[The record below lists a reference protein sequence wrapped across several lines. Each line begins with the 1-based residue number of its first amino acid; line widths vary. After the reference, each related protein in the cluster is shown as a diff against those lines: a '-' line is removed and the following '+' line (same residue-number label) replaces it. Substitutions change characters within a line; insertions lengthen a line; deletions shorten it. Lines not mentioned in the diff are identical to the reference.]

1 MKIKNHSVESIELV
15 LENTNNEKADV
26 SYFFPKTNMVFWYP
40 LNNGYEYKH
49 SDARGF
55 MYITKDKL
63 ATVDV
68 YKVVRAKRA
77 KKLPQKNGI
86 PFSQDIFNKN
96 LATLK
101 WAKQNGYV
109 TYDSNYVFTGNYD
122 ESIKRVLTDLRALES
137 ALKSRYYSRHMMS
150 DNDIYSNIE
159 ELNFHEVATTTE
171 KNRIRLFGETYAY
184 LRMSARAG
192 VTSA

>member
-1 MKIKNHSVESIELV
+1 MKIKNHSDESIELV
-15 LENTNNEKADV
+15 LENTNKEKDSV

-55 MYITKDKL
+55 MYLTKDKL
-63 ATVDV
+63 ATGDV

-96 LATLK
+96 LTTLK

-109 TYDSNYVFTGNYD
+109 EYDRNYIFTGNYD
-122 ESIKRVLTDLRALES
+122 ESIRNLLTDLRSLES
-137 ALKSRYYSRHMMS
+137 VLKSRYYSKYLHAET
-150 DNDIYSNIE
+150 DTIE
-159 ELNFHEVATTTE
+159 DRAEVEFHKVATAAE
-171 KNRIRLFGETYAY
+171 KNRIKLFGETYAY

-192 VTSA
+192 VTHV

>member
-15 LENTNNEKADV
+15 LENTNNEKENV

-55 MYITKDKL
+55 MYITQDKL

-137 ALKSRYYSRHMMS
+137 MLKSRYYSK
-150 DNDIYSNIE
+150 NLWNVQDILE
-159 ELNFHEVATTTE
+159 DKAELNFHEVATAAE

-192 VTSA
+192 VTNA

>member
-15 LENTNNEKADV
+15 LENTNKEKDNV
-26 SYFFPKTNMVFWYP
+26 SYFFPKQNMIFWYP

-55 MYITKDKL
+55 MYLTKDKL

-96 LATLK
+96 LSTLK

-109 TYDSNYVFTGNYD
+109 EYDRNYIFTGDYD
-122 ESIKRVLTDLRALES
+122 NSIRNLLTDLRSLES
-137 ALKSRYYSRHMMS
+137 VLKSRYYSKYLPVA
-150 DNDIYSNIE
+150 DDITADKA
-159 ELNFHEVATTTE
+159 ELEFHEVATAAE

-192 VTSA
+192 VTNV

>member
-137 ALKSRYYSRHMMS
+137 MLKSRYYSK
-150 DNDIYSNIE
+150 NLWNVQDILE
-159 ELNFHEVATTTE
+159 DRAELNFHEVATTTE

>member
-1 MKIKNHSVESIELV
+1 MKIKNHSEESIELV

-137 ALKSRYYSRHMMS
+137 ALKSRYYSK
-150 DNDIYSNIE
+150 NLWNVQDILE
-159 ELNFHEVATTTE
+159 DRAELNFHEVATTTE

>member
-1 MKIKNHSVESIELV
+1 MKIKNHSEESIELV

-137 ALKSRYYSRHMMS
+137 MLKSRYYSK
-150 DNDIYSNIE
+150 NLWNVQDILE
-159 ELNFHEVATTTE
+159 DKAELNFHEVATTTE

>member
-1 MKIKNHSVESIELV
+1 MKIKNHSAESIELV
-15 LENTNNEKADV
+15 LENTNNEKDDV

-63 ATVDV
+63 STANV

-77 KKLPQKNGI
+77 KKLTQKNGI

-109 TYDSNYVFTGNYD
+109 TYDGNYVFTGNYQ
-122 ESIKRVLTDLRALES
+122 ESILRVLTDLRSLES
-137 ALKSRYYSRHMMS
+137 LLKSRYYSRHLMS
-150 DNDIYSNIE
+150 DNDIYSQTE
-159 ELNFHEVATTTE
+159 EPNFHEVATSAE

-192 VTSA
+192 VMDA

>member
-1 MKIKNHSVESIELV
+1 MKIKNHSEESIELV
-15 LENTNNEKADV
+15 LENTNNEKAPV
-26 SYFFPKTNMVFWYP
+26 SYFFPKVNMVFWYP

-49 SDARGF
+49 SDARDF
-55 MYITKDKL
+55 MYLTKDKL

-96 LATLK
+96 LTTLK
-101 WAKQNGYV
+101 WAKKNGYV
-109 TYDSNYVFTGNYD
+109 EYDRNYVFTGDYA
-122 ESIKRVLTDLRALES
+122 ESIKNVLTDLRTLES
-137 ALKSRYYSRHMMS
+137 ELKHRYYEKYMWVAE
-150 DNDIYSNIE
+150 DVINDIADYKYP
-159 ELNFHEVATTTE
+159 EVATAAE
-171 KNRIRLFGETYAY
+171 LNRIKLFGETYAY

-192 VTSA
+192 VTNG

>member
-1 MKIKNHSVESIELV
+1 MKIKNHSEESIELV
-15 LENTNNEKADV
+15 LENTNNEKASV
-26 SYFFPKTNMVFWYP
+26 SYFFPKVNMVFWYP

-49 SDARGF
+49 SDARDF
-55 MYITKDKL
+55 MYLTKDKL

-96 LATLK
+96 LTTLK
-101 WAKQNGYV
+101 WAKRNGYID
-109 TYDSNYVFTGNYD
+109 YDRNYVFVGDYH
-122 ESIKRVLTDLRALES
+122 ESITRVLTDLRSLES
-137 ALKSRYYSRHMMS
+137 VLKSRYYSKYLHVVE
-150 DNDIYSNIE
+150 DILADVAE
-159 ELNFHEVATTTE
+159 MNFHEVATAAE
-171 KNRIRLFGETYAY
+171 LNRIKLFGETYAY

-192 VTSA
+192 VTNG

>member
-1 MKIKNHSVESIELV
+1 MKIKNHSEESIELV

-109 TYDSNYVFTGNYD
+109 TYDSNYVFTGDYD

-137 ALKSRYYSRHMMS
+137 VLKSRYYSRHMMS

>member
-1 MKIKNHSVESIELV
+1 MKIKNHSEESIELV
-15 LENTNNEKADV
+15 LENTNNEKENV

-55 MYITKDKL
+55 MYLTKDKL

-101 WAKQNGYV
+101 WAKKNGYV
-109 TYDSNYVFTGNYD
+109 EYDRNYVFTGDYA
-122 ESIKRVLTDLRALES
+122 ESIKNVLTDLRTLES
-137 ALKSRYYSRHMMS
+137 ELKHRYYEKYMWVAE
-150 DNDIYSNIE
+150 DVINDIADYKYP
-159 ELNFHEVATTTE
+159 EVATAAE
-171 KNRIRLFGETYAY
+171 LNRIKLFGETYAY

-192 VTSA
+192 VTNG